1 MSVRTMIGE
10 TDALNAL
17 AAGATNV
24 ERIENYPGHVGA
36 LYLREE
42 HVGRV
47 LATGEHNY
55 YDDSDFYAI
64 VWDDAEQRPREVEYA
79 TTRGWTY
86 PNSALEDATPEI
98 IEKWRAYERRARQ
111 LETARAL
118 RVDGRVKLARD
129 YRSKAAGPLTR
140 GIAGD
145 VFWLGPDVNRT
156 RYANPHAATPQR
168 VGVEF
173 ADGRRA
179 FFADI
184 DLEVVPRCPECGQ
197 FADET
202 E

>member
-86 PNSALEDATPEI
+86 PNSALEDATLEI
-98 IEKWRAYERRARQ
+98 IEQWRAYVERER
-111 LETARAL
+111 LLDSARAL
-118 RVDGRVKLARD
+118 EAGRRVRLTRDYKSKSVGLLATGLAGEVTWIGRDEYRSTRYRETRLVGVTFDDGRSARLPESALA
-129 YRSKAAGPLTR
+129 
-140 GIAGD
+140 
-145 VFWLGPDVNRT
+145 
-156 RYANPHAATPQR
+156 
-168 VGVEF
+168 
-173 ADGRRA
+173 
-179 FFADI
+179 
-184 DLEVVPRCPECGQ
+184 VVPRCPHCLMY
-197 FADET
+197 ADET